1 MGKGE
6 NMDYMLKEASLKI
19 AQEKIAQEVGKLTI
33 EYEKTHNQNIKIR
46 LEELISDRD
55 EIYKGNETIIKKYV
69 GDITKWI
76 KKN

>member
-1 MGKGE
+1 
-6 NMDYMLKEASLKI
+6 MLKDVSLKI
-19 AQEKIAQEVGKLTI
+19 AQEKIAQEVGKLTM
-33 EYEKTHNQNIKIR
+33 EYEKTHDQKIKMK

-55 EIYKGNETIIKKYV
+55 EIYKENEEIIKKYV

>member
-1 MGKGE
+1 ME
-6 NMDYMLKEASLKI
+6 YLLKDVSLKI
-19 AQEKIAQEVGKLTI
+19 AQEKMAQEVGKLTM
-33 EYEKTHNQNIKIR
+33 EYEKTHDQKIKMK

-55 EIYKGNETIIKKYV
+55 EIYKENEEIIKKYV

>member
-1 MGKGE
+1 
-6 NMDYMLKEASLKI
+6 MDYMLKEASLKV

-69 GDITKWI
+69 G
-76 KKN
+76 

>member
-6 NMDYMLKEASLKI
+6 NMDYMLKEASLKV

-33 EYEKTHNQNIKIR
+33 EYEKTRNQNIKIR

-69 GDITKWI
+69 GDIKKWI

>member
-1 MGKGE
+1 M
-6 NMDYMLKEASLKI
+6 NYMLKEASLKV

-33 EYEKTHNQNIKIR
+33 EYEKTHNQKIKSK

-55 EIYKGNETIIKKYV
+55 EIYKENEEIIKKYV
-69 GDITKWI
+69 GDITKWT

>member
-1 MGKGE
+1 ME
-6 NMDYMLKEASLKI
+6 YLLKDVSLKI

-33 EYEKTHNQNIKIR
+33 EYEKTHDQKIKMK

-55 EIYKGNETIIKKYV
+55 EIYKENEEIIKKYV

>member
-1 MGKGE
+1 ME
-6 NMDYMLKEASLKI
+6 YLLKDVSLKI
-19 AQEKIAQEVGKLTI
+19 AQEKTAQEVGKLTM
-33 EYEKTHNQNIKIR
+33 EYEKTHDQKIKMK

-55 EIYKGNETIIKKYV
+55 EIYKENEEIIKKYV

>member
-1 MGKGE
+1 ME
-6 NMDYMLKEASLKI
+6 YLLKDVSLKI
-19 AQEKIAQEVGKLTI
+19 AQEKIAQEVGKLTM
-33 EYEKTHNQNIKIR
+33 EYEKTHDQKIKMK

-55 EIYKGNETIIKKYV
+55 EIYKENEEIIKKYV

>member
-1 MGKGE
+1 MEKGE
-6 NMDYMLKEASLKI
+6 NMDYMLKEASLKV

-55 EIYKGNETIIKKYV
+55 EIYKGNETIIKKYI

>member
-6 NMDYMLKEASLKI
+6 NMDYMLKEASLKV

-46 LEELISDRD
+46 QEELISDRD

>member
-1 MGKGE
+1 ME
-6 NMDYMLKEASLKI
+6 YLLKDVSLKI
-19 AQEKIAQEVGKLTI
+19 AQEKIAQEVGKLTMA
-33 EYEKTHNQNIKIR
+33 YEKTHDQKIKMK

-55 EIYKGNETIIKKYV
+55 EIYKENEEIIKKYV

>member
-1 MGKGE
+1 ME
-6 NMDYMLKEASLKI
+6 YLLKDVSLKI
-19 AQEKIAQEVGKLTI
+19 AQEKIAQEVGKLTM
-33 EYEKTHNQNIKIR
+33 EYEKTHDQKIKMK

-55 EIYKGNETIIKKYV
+55 EIDKENEEIIKKYV